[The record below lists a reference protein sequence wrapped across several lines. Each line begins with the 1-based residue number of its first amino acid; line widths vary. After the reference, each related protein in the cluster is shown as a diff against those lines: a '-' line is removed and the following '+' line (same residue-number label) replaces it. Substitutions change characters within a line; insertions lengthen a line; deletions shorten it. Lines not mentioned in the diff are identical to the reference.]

1 MIIDILFLV
10 IMVMAVIKG
19 FSRGLIVA
27 LFSVLA
33 FIVGIA
39 AAIKLSA
46 VVANYLK
53 ENISVSNQWLPIISF
68 AAVFIL
74 VVLLVRLGAKLVEKT
89 FQIAMLGWV
98 NRIGGILL
106 FVVLYTVLFS
116 VVLFYAQKINIIKT
130 ETIAASTTYSY
141 IAPWGPK
148 TIDGFGKLIPVF
160 KDMFSDLESFFDGIA
175 KKAA

>member
-10 IMVMAVIKG
+10 IMVMAVFKG

-53 ENISVSNQWLPIISF
+53 ENISLSNQWLPIISF

-74 VVLLVRLGAKLVEKT
+74 VVILVRLGAKLVEKT

-106 FVVLYTVLFS
+106 FVALYTVLFS
-116 VVLFYAQKINIIKT
+116 VILFYAQKINIIKT
-130 ETIAASTTYSY
+130 ETIAASATYSY

-148 TIDGFGKLIPVF
+148 TIDGFGKLIPIF
-160 KDMFSDLESFFDGIA
+160 KDMFSDLESFFDKLA
-175 KKAA
+175 KKAT

>member
-68 AAVFIL
+68 AVVFIL
-74 VVLLVRLGAKLVEKT
+74 VVILVRLGAKLVEKT

-130 ETIAASTTYSY
+130 ETIAASATYNY

-160 KDMFSDLESFFDGIA
+160 KDMFSDLESFFDGLA